1 MTILKES
8 PEYKL
13 EIEGKSIV
21 LDHKKYEFLKC
32 IDHYGS
38 IIKAAKTSGIPYRS
52 ALKHI
57 ELIEKNLEKPIVITK
72 RGGKGGGGSS
82 ELTDMGKLVV
92 KEYAKLNIILNKH
105 SQFNELEG
113 KVSDIDKKNR
123 VINISLNGLNVM
135 LPFMENLNSGD
146 KVLLLLS
153 PEDIFVMLKP
163 QESSVRNMFEG
174 KIIGMEIKNQM
185 VRLNIMLAEKI
196 NLFAY
201 ITEHSR
207 EELQL
212 NLDKKVF
219 IGFKAA
225 SVPVIK
231 L

>member
-82 ELTDMGKLVV
+82 ELTNMGKLVV
-92 KEYAKLNIILNKH
+92 KEYAKLNIILKKH

-123 VINISLNGLNVM
+123 VMNISLNGLNVM
-135 LPFMENLNSGD
+135 LPFMENLNLGD

-153 PEDIFVMLKP
+153 PEDIFIMLKP

-185 VRLNIMLAEKI
+185 VRLIMLAEKI